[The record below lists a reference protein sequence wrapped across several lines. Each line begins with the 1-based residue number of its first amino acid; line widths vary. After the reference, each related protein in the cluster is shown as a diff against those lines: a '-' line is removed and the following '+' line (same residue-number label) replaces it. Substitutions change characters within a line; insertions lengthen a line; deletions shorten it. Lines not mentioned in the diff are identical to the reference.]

1 MTLGVVIYPLWT
13 ISYLTKSTVLGM
25 KNLFKLMIKEVQE
38 NHKLIWAFVIA
49 FCCLQEVKGKSLLL
63 KTLCTLYRGL
73 RGIKDGCDLKASTLR
88 TSFFSTGIFHASCQR
103 REAINNTNN
112 TTSCDAYKHNSI
124 QLGITQGT
132 VVALI
137 PWW

>member
-1 MTLGVVIYPLWT
+1 MQA
-13 ISYLTKSTVLGM
+13 S
-25 KNLFKLMIKEVQE
+25 
-38 NHKLIWAFVIA
+38 VIA
-49 FCCLQEVKGKSLLL
+49 FGCLQEVKGKSLLL
-63 KTLCTLYRGL
+63 KTLCTLDRGL
-73 RGIKDGCDLKASTLR
+73 RGIKAECDPKASTLR
-88 TSFFSTGIFHASCQR
+88 TSFCSTEICHASCQR

-112 TTSCDAYKHNSI
+112 TTNCDAYKHNSI